1 MLAHNFDSWI
11 RNNNPTIMRRPN
23 NPEERSRPERKK
35 PANESRRDFET
46 ERTIP
51 GRRNGEPERKREKIV
66 NEDEQLKDV
75 NQREANAQSVDA
87 QDNSQRDWPTA
98 DDVRLEAPDDNAEV
112 DPRPRKV
119 M

>member
-1 MLAHNFDSWI
+1 
-11 RNNNPTIMRRPN
+11 MRRPN
-23 NPEERSRPERKK
+23 NPDEKLRPERKQ
-35 PANESRRDFET
+35 PTNESRRDT
-46 ERTIP
+46 QNEREIP
-51 GRRNGEPERKREKIV
+51 GRRTGDPERKREKIV

-75 NQREANAQSVDA
+75 NQREVNAQSTDE
-87 QDNSQRDWPTA
+87 QENSQREFPTA